1 MLSQKFSTGDSS
13 SLQGTKGSSW
23 RQFGLLLLGM
33 VKVAIGVWQVE
44 ARVAAEQPAVQGLP
58 SRTKPAAAKSLSRVR
73 LCDPRDGSPLGSLSL
88 GFSRQE
94 HWSGLPFPS
103 PMHGSEKWKWSRSVV
118 SDSYRPRGLQPT
130 RLLHPWDFPGR
141 STGVGCHCLLRTK
154 HDLAPNV
161 SSVEAKKI
169 WSNRSRFQKCKH
181 NSVTTSNKTKNSS
194 FMSPCFISV
203 KKIGVASLNHFP
215 QRSFNFF

>member
-1 MLSQKFSTGDSS
+1 MSGRWKRG
-13 SLQGTKGSSW
+13 LQLNNLQCKDCPPEQS
-23 RQFGLLLLGM
+23 LLLL
-33 VKVAIGVWQVE
+33 
-44 ARVAAEQPAVQGLP
+44 L
-58 SRTKPAAAKSLSRVR
+58 
-73 LCDPRDGSPLGSLSL
+73 
-88 GFSRQE
+88 
-94 HWSGLPFPS
+94 
-103 PMHGSEKWKWSRSVV
+103 SRSVV